1 MKDSTRNQKIQGT
14 KIKNSTHR
22 YLEIVEWSEED
33 QCYIGSAPPLI
44 GKCCHG
50 QDEKAVYEKLR
61 EIVEEWIQIHEKV
74 NLPLPKPSAG
84 KSYSGKL
91 MLRVGEDLH
100 RALAIRA
107 LSEGKSLNSYITN
120 RLQSVA

>member
-1 MKDSTRNQKIQGT
+1 MKTS
-14 KIKNSTHR
+14 SHR
-22 YLEIVEWSEED
+22 YLKVVEWSDED

-50 QDEKAVYEKLR
+50 QDEQAVYEKLR
-61 EIVEEWIQIHEKV
+61 EIVEEWIQIHEKE

-107 LSEGKSLNSYITN
+107 LSEGESLNSYITN
-120 RLQSVA
+120 RLQTAA